1 MTGEQAPNHHPDE
14 ALGDAA
20 HGAADDGEDGGHD
33 DHGHDAEAL
42 GPVDV
47 MAWGAFVLGAGLGL
61 AVAICIA
68 LATADIPA

>member
-1 MTGEQAPNHHPDE
+1 MTGEQAPNHQPDE
-14 ALGDAA
+14 ALSDAA
-20 HGAADDGEDGGHD
+20 HGAADHGENGGND